1 MQVLSPKTRRRSWRR
16 SPLAGR
22 LRVALLVG
30 GWLAVSYA
38 GVQTAPGQPQPASA
52 LASDAADTR
61 AVLDRYCVGCHN
73 ERLLTGGLALDTLD
87 AGAPA
92 TNADVW
98 ERVIQKLRTGTMPPA
113 GRPRPDIATYHVVA
127 GQLETAI
134 DRAAAANPDPGRTS
148 TVHRMNRTEYRHAIR
163 DLLAL
168 DIDVTSLLPGDETSD
183 TGFDNN
189 ADVLSITT
197 SQLERYLSAARRI
210 TRLATGLSPPS
221 PGFET
226 FEVPLLLLQDDR
238 QNQDLPLGSR
248 GGTAIHYNFPVDG
261 EYLIKLRLR
270 TNWQDYIL
278 GMGTPQQLDVRID
291 GALVKRF
298 TVGGEETGRPAPTTF
313 TIAEPGAPEWEA
325 YVLNADDDLE
335 VRVSV
340 KAGPRVVGVSFV
352 RQVWEPE
359 GVFLVRQ
366 SGEVLS
372 NDEAYNG
379 NAAVD
384 SISIGGPYEVTGS
397 SDTPSRREIFV
408 CRPTAPADEE
418 ACATRILSRL
428 ARRAYRRPVTDAETK
443 MLLRFFERGRAEGG
457 SFDAGVQLALERLL
471 VDPDFLLRLE
481 LDPPEVPPGAVY
493 RLSDLEVASRLSFFL
508 WSSLPDEPLLDIAER
523 GTLTEPAVLEQQVR
537 RMLADPRAAS
547 LVEDFASQWLHLRN
561 LTEVRGD
568 PIPFPDFDDNLVEA
582 FGTETALFLTST
594 LQEDRSVL
602 ELLSAD
608 YTFVNERL
616 ARHYGIP
623 GIYGPRFRRV
633 TVPDLDQRG
642 GLLGHGSL
650 LALTSYPTRTSPVL
664 RGKWLLDT
672 ILDAPPPSPPPD
684 VPSLPERGEG
694 GRPESVRERLER
706 HRRAPVCAACHAS
719 IDPPGFA
726 LEHFDGLGAWRT
738 VDEFGT
744 PIDASA
750 VMPNGVTVDGLS
762 GLRALLLENPEQFA
776 GTVTSKLL
784 AYALGRQ
791 LEYYD
796 RPTVRQIV
804 REAAASDYRWSSLI
818 LGVVESPAFL
828 MRTAG
833 PAE

>member
-1 MQVLSPKTRRRSWRR
+1 M
-16 SPLAGR
+16 
-22 LRVALLVG
+22 LVG
-30 GWLAVSYA
+30 GWLTLISA
-38 GVQTAPGQPQPASA
+38 GVQTAPGHPQPTSA
-52 LASDAADTR
+52 LASDAAETR
-61 AVLDRYCVGCHN
+61 ALLDRYCVGCHN
-73 ERLLTGGLALDTLD
+73 ERLLTAGLALDTLD
-87 AGAPA
+87 ASTPA
-92 TNADVW
+92 TDADVW

-113 GRPRPDIATYHVVA
+113 GRPRPDVVTYHAAVA
-127 GQLETAI
+127 RLEAAI
-134 DRAAAANPDPGRTS
+134 DRVATVTPNPGRTG
-148 TVHRMNRTEYRHAIR
+148 TIHRLNRTEYRHAIR

-168 DIDVTSLLPGDETSD
+168 DIDVAALLPGDETSD

-189 ADVLSITT
+189 ADVLSISTA
-197 SQLERYLSAARRI
+197 QLERYLSAARHI
-210 TRLATGLSPPS
+210 TRLATGLPPIG

-278 GMGTPQQLDVRID
+278 GMGTPHQLDVRVD
-291 GALVKRF
+291 GTLVKRF
-298 TVGGEETGRPAPTTF
+298 TVGGETTSRPAPTTF

-335 VRVSV
+335 VRVPV

-352 RQVWEPE
+352 RQLWEPE
-359 GVFLVRQ
+359 GVLLVRQ

-384 SISIGGPYEVTGS
+384 SISIGGPYEITGS

-408 CRPTAPADEE
+408 CRPSGSNDEE
-418 ACATRILSRL
+418 ACAARILSRL
-428 ARRAYRRPVTDAETK
+428 ARRAYRRPVTDDETET
-443 MLLRFFERGRAEGG
+443 LLRFFERGRVEGG
-457 SFDAGVQLALERLL
+457 SFDAGVQLAIERLL

-481 LDPPEVPPGAVY
+481 LDPPEVAPGAVY
-493 RLSDLEVASRLSFFL
+493 RLSDLEIASRLSFFL
-508 WSSLPDEPLLDIAER
+508 WSSLPDEPLLDAAEQ
-523 GTLTEPAVLEQQVR
+523 GTLTDPAVLELQVR

-547 LVEDFASQWLHLRN
+547 LVEDFAAQWLHLRN
-561 LTEVRGD
+561 LDEVRGD

-582 FGTETALFLTST
+582 FGTETELFLTST
-594 LQEDRSVL
+594 LRQDRSVL
-602 ELLSAD
+602 ELLGAD

-623 GIYGPRFRRV
+623 GVYGTRFRRV

-672 ILDAPPPSPPPD
+672 IFDAPPPSPPPD
-684 VPSLPERGEG
+684 VPPLPDRGEG

-726 LEHFDGLGAWRT
+726 LEHFDAVGAWRT

-744 PIDASA
+744 PVDASA
-750 VMPNGVTVDGLS
+750 VMPDGVTVDGLS
-762 GLRALLLENPEQFA
+762 GLRALLLDRPEQFA

-791 LEYYD
+791 LEYFD

-804 REAAASDYRWSSLI
+804 REAATSEYRWSSLI

-828 MRTAG
+828 LRTAAA
-833 PAE
+833 AE